1 MEKNGTP
8 LDMEDKELVQEAAK
22 ETTNSEKEEENFQKL
37 YEESL
42 KSVEEGEI
50 VRGVV
55 IGVDEDFVTVDIGYK
70 SEGQIPAHQF
80 RTKNGDL
87 PIKVGDEVDV
97 LVERKGVEDG
107 LLVLSKDRADKAKAW
122 REASQA
128 YREGEVVEGQVV
140 GKVKG
145 GLSVDIGITAFLP
158 GSQVDIRP
166 VRNLDRFIGQRLR
179 FRVIKCNRKRN
190 NVVLSRRSLLEEER
204 RELRAETLKSLR
216 EGEMLEGVVKNITDY
231 GAFVDLGGIDGLLHI
246 TDISWGR
253 ISHPSEKVS
262 VGDRISVKILHYDPE
277 TERVSLGLKQTVV
290 DPWDHA
296 QEAYPIGSRVKG
308 TVVSITDYGAFVQLE
323 EGIEGLV
330 HISEM
335 SWTKKL
341 KHPSKVV
348 SVGDSVE
355 AVVLDIDPSK
365 KRISLG
371 MRQVEP
377 NPWTVIESKYPVGSR
392 IAGKIKTITDFGVFV
407 GFEEGIDGL
416 IHVSEMSWT
425 KKIRNPGE
433 MFKKGDEIEAVVLSI
448 DKENERFSLGLKQL
462 MADPWEEIPTRYRV
476 GDRVKGKVTNTTD
489 FGAFVELEPDIEGLI
504 HVSELSREKVEH
516 PSDVVTVGDTV
527 EAVVIHVDRRER
539 RIGLSI
545 KNLKEWDEKEAYDH
559 YLSQQS
565 STSSSLGELIQ
576 REMEKKSMEEQQNPE
591 KGTDD
596 PEDESQ
602 EPM

>member
-8 LDMEDKELVQEAAK
+8 LDTEEKELAQQAAK

-42 KSVEEGEI
+42 RSVEEGEI
-50 VRGVV
+50 VRGIV

-87 PIKVGDEVDV
+87 SIKMGDEVDV

-128 YREGEVVEGQVV
+128 YREGELVEGQVV

-262 VGDRISVKILHYDPE
+262 VGDRIRVKILHYDPE

-348 SVGDSVE
+348 MVGDTVE

-392 IAGKIKTITDFGVFV
+392 ISGKIKTITDFGVFV

-425 KKIRNPGE
+425 KKIRNPAE
-433 MFKKGDEIEAVVLSI
+433 MFKKGEEIEAVVLSI

-504 HVSELSREKVEH
+504 HVSELSREKVDH
-516 PSDVVTVGDTV
+516 PSDVVAVGDTV

-545 KNLKEWDEKEAYDH
+545 KNLKEWDEKEAYDR
-559 YLSQQS
+559 YLSEQS
-565 STSSSLGELIQ
+565 STGSSLGELIQ

-596 PEDESQ
+596 SKDESQ
-602 EPM
+602 EPV

>member
-8 LDMEDKELVQEAAK
+8 LDMEEKELAQQAAK

-55 IGVDEDFVTVDIGYK
+55 IGVDEEFVTVDIGYK

-166 VRNLDRFIGQRLR
+166 VRNLDRFVGQRLR

-204 RELRAETLKSLR
+204 REMRAETLKSLR
-216 EGEMLEGVVKNITDY
+216 EGETLEGVVKNITDY
-231 GAFVDLGGIDGLLHI
+231 GAVVDLGGIDGLLHI

-262 VGDRISVKILHYDPE
+262 VGDQINVKILHYDPE

-348 SVGDSVE
+348 TVGDIVE

-462 MADPWEEIPTRYRV
+462 MSDPWEDIPTRYRV

-545 KNLKEWDEKEAYDH
+545 KNLKEWDEKEAYDR

-565 STSSSLGELIQ
+565 SASSSLGELIQ

-591 KGTDD
+591 KGADD
-596 PEDESQ
+596 SEDKSQ
-602 EPM
+602 EPV

>member
-8 LDMEDKELVQEAAK
+8 LDTEEKELAQQAAK

-50 VRGVV
+50 VRGIV

-80 RTKNGDL
+80 RTKNGDI

-97 LVERKGVEDG
+97 LIERKGVEDG

-122 REASQA
+122 REASEA

-216 EGEMLEGVVKNITDY
+216 EGEMLEGVVKNITEY

-262 VGDRISVKILHYDPE
+262 VGDRIRVKILHYDPE

-348 SVGDSVE
+348 IVGDVVE

-392 IAGKIKTITDFGVFV
+392 ISGKIKTITDFGVFV

-425 KKIRNPGE
+425 KKIRNPAE
-433 MFKKGDEIEAVVLSI
+433 MFKKGEEIEAVVLSI

-504 HVSELSREKVEH
+504 HVSELSREKVDH

-545 KNLKEWDEKEAYDH
+545 KNLKEWAEKEAYDR
-559 YLSQQS
+559 YLSQEP

-576 REMEKKSMEEQQNPE
+576 REMEKKSMEEQQNL
-591 KGTDD
+591 DLL
-596 PEDESQ
+596 
-602 EPM
+602 